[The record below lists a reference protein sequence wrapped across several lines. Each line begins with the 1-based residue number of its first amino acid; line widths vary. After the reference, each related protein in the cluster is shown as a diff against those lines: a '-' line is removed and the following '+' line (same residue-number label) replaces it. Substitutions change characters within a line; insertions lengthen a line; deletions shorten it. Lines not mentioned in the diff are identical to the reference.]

1 MLGRSELLT
10 SEANVLKE
18 IPLLP
23 LRDVVV
29 YPHMVIPLF
38 VGRAKSIRA
47 LEAAMAGDKQVL
59 LVAQRNAS
67 DDEPTAEDI
76 HAVGTV
82 ATVLQMLKLPD
93 GTVKVLVEGVSR
105 ASVTHLMMEGV
116 SITANTE
123 ELQEVL
129 PEPAEA
135 EALSKSLL
143 AQFDDYV
150 KVSKKVAPEI
160 VSSVTSIDELGRL
173 ADTIAAHLQLK
184 IEEKQDILQ
193 MADARERVEHL
204 ISLMEGE
211 LDVLKVEKRIRG
223 RVKKQMEK
231 SQREYYLNEQMKAIQ
246 KELGDLEEGGNE
258 LEDLEKRINAA
269 GMSKEA
275 REKAKTELN
284 KLKMMSPMSA
294 EATVVRSYL
303 DWMVNVPWKKRSKI
317 SHDIARAQQVLDQD
331 HYGLEE
337 VKDRILE
344 FLAVQS
350 RVGKVKGPVL
360 CLVGPPGVGKTSLGQ
375 SIAKA
380 TNRKFVRMA
389 VGGVRDEAEIRGHR
403 RTYIGSLPGKVVQKL
418 AKVGVRNP
426 LFLLDEIDK
435 MGMDQRGDP
444 ASALLEVLDP
454 EQNNTF
460 NDHYLEVDYD
470 LSEVLFICTSN
481 SMNIPGPLL
490 DRMEVI
496 RIPGYTE
503 DEKVN
508 IARQYLLPKQLEANG
523 LKANEV
529 QFDEAS
535 LRHIIRHYSREAG
548 VRGLEREIAKVC
560 RKVVKEH
567 LLAGSTEP
575 VLVEG
580 DGIENY
586 LGVRKYSFGRAEEAD
601 QVGQVTGLAWTS
613 VGGELLTIEGV
624 SVPGK
629 GRVTS
634 TGSLGDVMQESIQAA
649 WTVVKSRART
659 LGIRRRQLERNDF
672 HIHVPEGATPKDG
685 PSAGIAMCTTLVS
698 VLTGIPVRAN
708 VAMTGEITLRGQVLP
723 IGGLKEKL
731 LAAHR
736 GGIDTVLIPHENERD
751 LKEIPENIKSSLKII
766 PVKWIDQ
773 VLEVALQHMPTPL
786 SQAEVEE
793 EIAAENSK
801 KPEPDEDRVSTH

>member
-1 MLGRSELLT
+1 
-10 SEANVLKE
+10 
-18 IPLLP
+18 
-23 LRDVVV
+23 
-29 YPHMVIPLF
+29 
-38 VGRAKSIRA
+38 
-47 LEAAMAGDKQVL
+47 
-59 LVAQRNAS
+59 
-67 DDEPTAEDI
+67 
-76 HAVGTV
+76 
-82 ATVLQMLKLPD
+82 
-93 GTVKVLVEGVSR
+93 
-105 ASVTHLMMEGV
+105 
-116 SITANTE
+116 
-123 ELQEVL
+123 
-129 PEPAEA
+129 
-135 EALSKSLL
+135 
-143 AQFDDYV
+143 
-150 KVSKKVAPEI
+150 
-160 VSSVTSIDELGRL
+160 
-173 ADTIAAHLQLK
+173 
-184 IEEKQDILQ
+184 
-193 MADARERVEHL
+193 
-204 ISLMEGE
+204 
-211 LDVLKVEKRIRG
+211 
-223 RVKKQMEK
+223 
-231 SQREYYLNEQMKAIQ
+231 
-246 KELGDLEEGGNE
+246 
-258 LEDLEKRINAA
+258 
-269 GMSKEA
+269 
-275 REKAKTELN
+275 
-284 KLKMMSPMSA
+284 
-294 EATVVRSYL
+294 
-303 DWMVNVPWKKRSKI
+303 
-317 SHDIARAQQVLDQD
+317 
-331 HYGLEE
+331 
-337 VKDRILE
+337 
-344 FLAVQS
+344 
-350 RVGKVKGPVL
+350 
-360 CLVGPPGVGKTSLGQ
+360 VGPPGVGKTSLGQ

-523 LKANEV
+523 LKVGEV

-535 LRHIIRHYSREAG
+535 LRHIIRHYTREAG
-548 VRGLEREIAKVC
+548 VRGLEREVAKVC

-567 LLAGSTEP
+567 LLAGSSEP

-580 DGIENY
+580 AGIENY